1 MRVTNQLITTN
12 AINEHRRNMSN
23 IQNLNNQLGGLK
35 IQNGFENSSIFVDGM
50 RLNYEIE
57 TLEQVKTSSSK
68 AKTFA
73 QNTDKAMN
81 QFKEQIE
88 QFKKKLVFA
97 ANEVHSKTS
106 LDALASELQA
116 IRNHLK
122 DIANTSI
129 NGNFIFS
136 GTAVNTRPISDDGV
150 YHGNDQEIKAIVGS
164 KVNITYNLNGTD
176 LFLGSDNEYKKQITS
191 NIRMKYQAP
200 ESEISDIIPNKY
212 INKESTIKQLVGD
225 YEAKS
230 MFYLQGKRPNG
241 EAFTS
246 RFAIDSDSKV
256 EDLLTRIGVEYGND
270 PKGGNDV
277 VEVGMSNYG
286 QIYVKDLRGGN
297 NQIEFNLVAAT
308 DKDSN
313 LKKDDIGYAKFDR
326 LYPTPYP
333 PVPIPHDATKLPVDP
348 PETDGFYIKN
358 EDGTTTNVTLS
369 GNSREP
375 DVKFTYFMKS
385 NFQTPDEISTDGRKD
400 TPSYSY
406 YTKFEKQQNRLI
418 SNDLQQN
425 AGSLTNAVESTKLID
440 VAYTPDEQAA
450 GSTMVGQTL
459 NLRVKAIDKNPKDA
473 IFPPEYDVVI
483 NLADPASTADITNK
497 KTGITTQI
505 NLSGANMTADNI
517 TYKQI
522 NELISMVASD
532 NIPASNS
539 AADYNAALDESKK
552 YVSVEIN
559 SGRITLKDKKNE
571 QTDINLR
578 LTSIVPKKEDIPTSY
593 DIARFKKDGD
603 ELKGNVSQVVKAT
616 NKFATDSTK
625 LIEVAGLD
633 AVAEDFTPK
642 PSLDGKMLVLKVHS
656 KAGKDYTVRLD
667 FDSTITPGV
676 PPTIPPSVPPSI
688 PPQGGSTITIYEGD
702 IQIPIV
708 LEATVPPAPPAVMP
722 SPIVKSQIYKDS
734 DPNVHYYKGDP
745 TKSDEVTYRQ
755 VNDIIGMLTSDNI
768 PKGALVTPAPTTPD
782 PLYEAPTF
790 EEYNKAIELSR
801 GSVEVELDYKG
812 RINIL
817 DKQNSKTNIEFSM
830 YDGTYTGTGTA
841 TDPYVRNSS
850 GTFSET
856 EKRVGVLSF
865 NANNALILEEPNV
878 DIFKELDEMI
888 SAVKQGRL
896 RADGD
901 SDDPRNIG
909 IQGGLQKIDHIADHF
924 TKQQTKI
931 GAHTNALTSA
941 NERAE
946 LLSVNVQSIK
956 SEIIDADYGETML
969 KFMQH
974 MVAYQAMLSSTS
986 KINSLSLVNYM

>member
-81 QFKEQIE
+81 QFTKQLEN
-88 QFKKKLVFA
+88 FKKKLVHA
-97 ANEVHSKTS
+97 ANQVHSKTS
-106 LDALASELQA
+106 LDAIASELQG

-136 GTAVNTRPISDDGV
+136 GTAVNTKPISSDGN
-150 YHGNDQEIKAIVGS
+150 YHGNDQDINALVGS
-164 KVNITYNLNGTD
+164 QIQISYNLNGND
-176 LFLGSDNEYKKQITS
+176 LFLGSDNEYKKQITG
-191 NIRMKYQAP
+191 NVQRKYQAP
-200 ESEISDIIPNKY
+200 ELEISDEIPDKF
-212 INKESTIKQLVGD
+212 INKESTIKHLIGD

-246 RFAIDSDSKV
+246 KFAIDSDSKV
-256 EDLLTRIGVEYGND
+256 QDLMTRIGIEYGND

-308 DKDSN
+308 DKDPN
-313 LKKDDIGYAKFDR
+313 LTKDDVGYANFSR
-326 LYPTPYP
+326 FYPKPYP
-333 PVPIPHDATKLPVDP
+333 PVPIPNDPTIVPIDP
-348 PETDGFYIKN
+348 PQTDGFYIKN
-358 EDGTTTNVTLS
+358 EDGTNSNVTLS

-385 NFQTPDEISTDGRKD
+385 NLNKPDGTSTDGRED
-400 TPSYSY
+400 TGSYSF
-406 YTKFEKQQNRLI
+406 YTKFEKKKNI
-418 SNDLQQN
+418 FYGNDVLKI
-425 AGSLTNAVESTKLID
+425 AGSSTNAVESTKLVD
-440 VAYTPDEQAA
+440 VAYTSAEQAS
-450 GSTMVGQTL
+450 GSNLDGQNL
-459 NLRVKAIDKNPKDA
+459 NLRVHSNQK
-473 IFPPEYDVVI
+473 PPNDYEISI
-483 NLADPASTADITNK
+483 NLNNTASTADIRNTT
-497 KTGITTQI
+497 TGTMTQI
-505 NLSGANMTADNI
+505 NLGGTPTTAANV
-517 TYKQI
+517 TYKEITDLI
-522 NELISMVASD
+522 NMAASG
-532 NIPASNS
+532 NIPTGNTQV
-539 AADYNAALDESKK
+539 DYNNALNNSLSR
-552 YVSVEIN
+552 VSTQIN
-559 SGRITLKDKKNE
+559 SGRIVVKDRIDE
-571 QTDINLR
+571 YSDIDLR

-667 FDSTITPGV
+667 FNSTITAGDPLG
-676 PPTIPPSVPPSI
+676 PTPPS
-688 PPQGGSTITIYEGD
+688 GGSTITIYEGD
-702 IQIPIV
+702 IKIP
-708 LEATVPPAPPAVMP
+708 TQTMP

-768 PKGALVTPAPTTPD
+768 PKGALVTPAPTAPD

-790 EEYNKAIELSR
+790 KEYNKAIELSR

-830 YDGTYTGTGTA
+830 HDGTYTGTGTT

-865 NANNALILEEPNV
+865 NANNALTLEEPSI

-901 SDDPRNIG
+901 SNDPRNIG

-956 SEIIDADYGETML
+956 SEIMDADYGETML

-974 MVAYQAMLSSTS
+974 MLAYQAMLSSTS